1 MKITAVQALPLGI
14 PLAPMTPP
22 SPWAPG
28 VGRQILV
35 RITTDDGLVGWGE
48 CFAYGATLAVCNVVD
63 DALAP
68 LLIGQDPTQIEL
80 HTDRL
85 HRALMIWGRRG
96 LAMMAVSGV
105 ELALWDI
112 AGKARG
118 VPVYQ
123 LLGGLCQ
130 PSVRAYASLLRYD
143 THGAPPPG
151 GDDGAE
157 GRLHGGQAPPDRR
170 GLGGCGPRG
179 GRAER
184 RHHARHE
191 LPVDGGGRHPH
202 RPQARALRPALAG
215 GAGVAARGLR
225 GPGAGA
231 PGRAHPDRL
240 RRERGHRLRVSRDH
254 RRRRRRHRAAQHDQ
268 GGRDRRDEEDRRAG
282 RCRQRDVRAALLLLR
297 PRAGRH
303 ASRRGLDAGR
313 PVRRDAA
320 RPAER
325 ALAGQAHPLRRRRR
339 RTSPKAPVSAPTP
352 IPTCSAATPTRREAA
367 RPFYLT

>member
-1 MKITAVQALPLGI
+1 M
-14 PLAPMTPP
+14 
-22 SPWAPG
+22 
-28 VGRQILV
+28 

-80 HTDRL
+80 HTDRM

-130 PSVRAYASLLRYD
+130 SSVRAYASLLRYD
-143 THGAPPPG
+143 STAHLRQAVTT
-151 GDDGAE
+151 ALKR
-157 GRLHGGQAPPDRR
+157 RLHGGQAPPDRR
-170 GLGGCGPRG
+170 GLGGRRPRG
-179 GRAER
+179 GGPAG
-184 RHHARHE
+184 RHHARHQ
-191 LPVDGGGRHPH
+191 LSVDGGGCDPH

-225 GPGAGA
+225 RSGARPARRCACRSPAARTRPRRSRSARSSRPARADIVQPSMTKVGGIGEMKKIA
-231 PGRAHPDRL
+231 VAGRKPPNVTFVPHSVLLRARAGGDPPRRRLDPGRAVRGDATGPAQRAPAG
-240 RRERGHRLRVSRDH
+240 RRRSASPTVRSTCRERPGLGADPDPDVF
-254 RRRRRRHRAAQHDQ
+254 RRHAY
-268 GGRDRRDEEDRRAG
+268 
-282 RCRQRDVRAALLLLR
+282 
-297 PRAGRH
+297 
-303 ASRRGLDAGR
+303 
-313 PVRRDAA
+313 
-320 RPAER
+320 
-325 ALAGQAHPLRRRRR
+325 
-339 RTSPKAPVSAPTP
+339 T
-352 IPTCSAATPTRREAA
+352 REAA
-367 RPFYLT
+367 RPFYLHVKRPLA